1 MSDSW
6 VGKIPWKRK
15 WQSSPIF
22 FPANSVDSPWGHK
35 ELDMT
40 EQLSMHEVLRHWLY
54 LLFLVPLGRGVIT
67 FWGMMMEICECLHW
81 REETWSRGSMPGQF
95 QSPVGDVFEDAPEHW
110 MGALGKMV
118 LGASTSSC
126 MAISKTK
133 EMARIPIH
141 PTQVASC
148 KSPEQDSK

>member
-67 FWGMMMEICECLHW
+67 FWGMMMEICECLH
-81 REETWSRGSMPGQF
+81 
-95 QSPVGDVFEDAPEHW
+95 
-110 MGALGKMV
+110 
-118 LGASTSSC
+118 
-126 MAISKTK
+126 
-133 EMARIPIH
+133 
-141 PTQVASC
+141 
-148 KSPEQDSK
+148 